1 MNCSEILYIAA
12 NFQIFMIFVNCK
24 PITIFVTRLQ
34 KTMQDFKNFRLQKLQ
49 LYVGFWHNYTS
60 LYNTIFYQVAS

>member
-24 PITIFVTRLQ
+24 PITIFVTRL
-34 KTMQDFKNFRLQKLQ
+34 KTMQDLKNFRLQKFAAI
-49 LYVGFWHNYTS
+49 YVGFWHNYTS